1 MNPKYTLLNQ
11 WCIKLIVMK
20 NHCINKTYSVQDD
33 LTEPVVK
40 HEKVDFFIVLINLD
54 SGFDRRK
61 HLFFRC
67 EKGSVYKGTKR
78 RISNEKT

>member
-1 MNPKYTLLNQ
+1 
-11 WCIKLIVMK
+11 MK

-54 SGFDRRK
+54 IGFDRRK
-61 HLFFRC
+61 LFFFLDV
-67 EKGSVYKGTKR
+67 KKVVSTKEPKEEFQTR
-78 RISNEKT
+78 RHRILEI